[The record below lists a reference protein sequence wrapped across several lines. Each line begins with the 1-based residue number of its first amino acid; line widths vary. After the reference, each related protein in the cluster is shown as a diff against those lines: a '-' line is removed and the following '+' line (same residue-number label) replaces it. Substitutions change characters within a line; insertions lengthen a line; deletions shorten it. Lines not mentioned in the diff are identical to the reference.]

1 MKKALEKLWNDCF
14 AEECAMMN
22 TKEEKALIKKAEK
35 RISRSLPFFTPQS
48 GISLCRRRNITAA

>member
-22 TKEEKALIKKAEK
+22 TKEEKALIKKAAVRE
-35 RISRSLPFFTPQS
+35 SNP
-48 GISLCRRRNITAA
+48 